1 MWFLFSAELANPSSK
16 RVLKEGTPVGNGGSA
31 NDGMTSPAASPP
43 IHPQRMWGTM
53 IIKAQARFLQ

>member
-16 RVLKEGTPVGNGGSA
+16 RVLEGTPVGNGGSA